1 MSLEYVLLP
10 LASAAFAAL
19 GDLWLRFG
27 RVTPEEEGAHAI
39 LLRDLVKAR
48 QRFLSALAAALLGC
62 ALAFF
67 TRLFHRSTLEYTLKL
82 LFLFHWLVPIAWT
95 DGKEHII
102 PNRLTLAGL
111 GAFLLF
117 FLGEWLLLRVSAG
130 QLLLRSALG
139 LLFGGGLFFLCML
152 LTRGGMGPGDV
163 KLFAVLGLFLG
174 WEALFPV
181 VFVTVLGIAVVG
193 SILILSKKRD
203 KKAQLPAGPF
213 VLFALAAAI
222 LLGI

>member
-1 MSLEYVLLP
+1 MRLEYVLLP
-10 LASAAFAAL
+10 LVSAAFAVL
-19 GDLWLRFG
+19 GDLWLHFG
-27 RVTPEEEGAHAI
+27 TVTPEEEGAEPLA
-39 LLRDLVKAR
+39 LRERVSPR
-48 QRFLSALAAALLGC
+48 QRLFSALAAALLGC
-62 ALAFF
+62 VLALFS
-67 TRLFHRSTLEYTLKL
+67 RLFHRSTLEYSLKL

-102 PNRLTLAGL
+102 PNRLILAGL

-117 FLGEWLLLRVSAG
+117 SLEEWLLLRVPLG
-130 QLLLRSALG
+130 PLLLRSALG

-181 VFVTVLGIAVVG
+181 VFITVLGIAVVG
-193 SILILSKKRD
+193 SILILIKKKD

-213 VLFALAAAI
+213 VLLAMTAAI